1 MNIYSKKNFVPNFL
15 RIENF
20 LYIFPIIL
28 ISIYY
33 SIYKFHAQSA
43 VDGGLILSNIVDYP
57 ENFSNVTGALQDSYT
72 FLHQFTLFFL
82 KLNLVEPP

>member
-1 MNIYSKKNFVPNFL
+1 MNTYPKKKFIPNFL

-28 ISIYY
+28 VSVYY
-33 SIYKFHAQSA
+33 SIYRFQVQSA

-57 ENFSNVTGALQDSYT
+57 DNFSNVTGALRDSYT
-72 FLHQFTLFFL
+72 FLHQFTLSIDPIRPL
-82 KLNLVEPP
+82 YI